1 MSFYFALAESNALLA
16 NAQAAKND
24 ALLANAPAASA
35 KDEGTEKEENTLVNT
50 RGTRFWGCGG
60 VVGGWRTRNTGLRL
74 CLLDYMGENGER
86 ETGIMAELNAELRVE
101 DRALLSERRRHR
113 HRRRRLE
120 YPIQGNDDSPVE
132 MSYTDQEREEA
143 DRAAL
148 SQRARRLHLAE
159 GNAALQREEKEREL
173 RRKRRRP
180 LRPIKTAK
188 EGFERRRLGR
198 GMDRDDDIGLKLLRR
213 WKRAGGLI
221 DPVSSETEVGVELER
236 ILFRNLKEGR
246 GKQACED
253 RLLEYCRRTQA
264 NYRIHSRHQ
273 DRNYGARALMREL
286 EIVWMENLR
295 GPDEPSCWDPKVLSD
310 RVIYCEHQAFLNGE
324 AKRGRGYFRRPYP
337 FEIREEE
344 KEKKRKMERKK
355 KREERK
361 RERSEKRERQQQSSS
376 SSCSSDE
383 GDVSV

>member
-86 ETGIMAELNAELRVE
+86 ETGIMADLNAELRVE

-120 YPIQGNDDSPVE
+120 YPIQGNDDSPVDPE
-132 MSYTDQEREEA
+132 ISFTDQEREEA

-159 GNAALQREEKEREL
+159 GNAALEKEEEERTL
-173 RRKRRRP
+173 RRQQRRP
-180 LRPIKTAK
+180 LRPIKTAA
-188 EGFERRRLGR
+188 EGFERRRLRR
-198 GMDRDDDIGLKLLRR
+198 GMDRHDDMHLKLLARWRR
-213 WKRAGGLI
+213 EGMLI
-221 DPVSSETEVGVELER
+221 DPVPSETEVDEELER
-236 ILFRNLKEGR
+236 ILFRNIDSRRSE
-246 GKQACED
+246 E
-253 RLLEYCRRTQA
+253 RLLEYCRRTRS
-264 NYRIHSRHQ
+264 NYRIYSRHY
-273 DRNYGARALMREL
+273 DRNYGARALKREL
-286 EIVWMENLR
+286 EKVWGEEFRLP
-295 GPDEPSCWDPKVLSD
+295 GEPSCWDPNVVSERVL
-310 RVIYCEHQAFLNGE
+310 RGE
-324 AKRGRGYFRRPYP
+324 ANALLHGEENRDRNYFRRPYP
-337 FEIREEE
+337 SQSEGEEE
-344 KEKKRKMERKK
+344 
-355 KREERK
+355 
-361 RERSEKRERQQQSSS
+361 
-376 SSCSSDE
+376 
-383 GDVSV
+383 GDGGE